1 MAEDT
6 VTKATF
12 SQHNSDTGVNLFFLF
27 IKTHL

>member
-6 VTKATF
+6 VTKAAF
-12 SQHNSDTGVNLFFLF
+12 FQQSSDTGVNLFFLF